1 MIGIR
6 PRELDRGEDDWAPCT
21 CDAASALQMREGR
34 VCVCEAGAIVRGA
47 DERQFNTSRIESR
60 TGCPQRALRLATFR
74 PRPVLRHKC
83 DLRGSDRRSADDG
96 LVRGAPGDRPDA
108 LPPFPSTTLCR
119 RRTGAACAS
128 DGSCEARTTTRSK
141 ADGTSGI
148 RIRRGCSPA
157 SVGRRGPA

>member
-60 TGCPQRALRLATFR
+60 TGFSATGPPTR
-74 PRPVLRHKC
+74 
-83 DLRGSDRRSADDG
+83 DLRSFVTNVTSGQRS
-96 LVRGAPGDRPDA
+96 
-108 LPPFPSTTLCR
+108 TLCR
-119 RRTGAACAS
+119 RWPGAGRAERSPRCAAAFPVHHPLPSQDRRAACAS

-157 SVGRRGPA
+157 SVGRPGPA